1 MFRVTTGMLKNTMM
15 YNLKS
20 AQRRLD
26 VVQNQVATGKKASMP
41 HQDPAGVTNSML
53 YKSRITEIDQ
63 FIDNTGDANSRMKFY
78 DTALES
84 TGDIL
89 KRLKSLTVQAANGT
103 YNDHDRKMI
112 AMEIDSLLNQMLV
125 VANTKYKDENIFS
138 GFQTTTEPFKVS
150 KEMVK
155 GYSHALINK
164 VKYVGDIGKQKREVE
179 EQKYIKVNFAGNSVF
194 WGRNGTITS
203 STAGTNWKSTKEQ
216 VFRIDGLSVNVAT
229 GDTLPVVVQKINNLN
244 TSVKASINNTKGANL
259 LVLETTDPHQMWVED
274 IQGGSVMQ
282 DLGVIGMNDN
292 LPPNNIS
299 STAKVHGGS
308 IFDQVIDLRN
318 SLLSN
323 NLDKIGT
330 KNLGEIDAA
339 IRHISRYRGEV
350 GATSSRLKSVEK
362 RLMIDKVN
370 MISILSRTEDVDIAE
385 AVTNLKMLEYV
396 RQAAMQVGAR
406 IIPKTLMDFLR

>member
-1 MFRVTTGMLKNTMM
+1 MFRVTTGMLKSTMM

-26 VVQNQVATGKKASMP
+26 VVQSQVATGKKASLP
-41 HQDPAGVTNSML
+41 HQDPSGVTNSML
-53 YKSRITEIDQ
+53 YKSRISEIGQ
-63 FIDNTGDANSRMKFY
+63 YIDNTGDANSRMKFY

-112 AMEIDSLLNQMLV
+112 AMEVDGLLNQMLV

-138 GFQTTTEPFKVS
+138 GFQITTEPFKVN

-155 GYSHALINK
+155 GYSHALVNK
-164 VKYVGDIGKQKREVE
+164 VKYMGDIGKQRREIE
-179 EQKYIKVNFAGNSVF
+179 EQKYIDVNFAGNSVF
-194 WGRNGTITS
+194 WGRNETITS
-203 STAGTNWKSTKEQ
+203 STAGTNWKATKNQ
-216 VFRIDGLSVNVAT
+216 VFRIDGLAVNVTA
-229 GDTLPVVVQKINNLN
+229 GDSLPVVVQKINNLN
-244 TSVKASINNTKGANL
+244 TSVRASINNTKGANL

-274 IQGGSVMQ
+274 IQGGTVMQ
-282 DLGVIGMNDN
+282 DLGIIGRNDN
-292 LPPNNIS
+292 VPPNNVS

-339 IRHISRYRGEV
+339 IKHISRYRGEV
-350 GATSSRLKSVEK
+350 GATSARLKSVEK
-362 RLMIDKVN
+362 RLMMDKVN
-370 MISILSRTEDVDIAE
+370 MVSILSRTEDVDIAE